1 MPESKAPNDT
11 TAPLTPQATPP
22 RKTSVVRILWNFKDY
37 VVGAVGVYELIKKI
51 IENGDSELRFAVI
64 FYVTS
69 YSVGKIVWSII
80 QGTMLIFIVIFGGM
94 RIVRLFVYLFMS
106 SSKYAKIS
114 AVIENTGIWPLWVAM
129 ATGAL
134 FGIISLLELE
144 PTEDSSLV
152 YAWMGA
158 LILLTTFYSVC
169 QLIHKK
175 VKMLTA
181 DGNDT

>member
-64 FYVTS
+64 FYVIS

-80 QGTMLIFIVIFGGM
+80 Q
-94 RIVRLFVYLFMS
+94 
-106 SSKYAKIS
+106 
-114 AVIENTGIWPLWVAM
+114 
-129 ATGAL
+129 
-134 FGIISLLELE
+134 
-144 PTEDSSLV
+144 
-152 YAWMGA
+152 
-158 LILLTTFYSVC
+158 
-169 QLIHKK
+169 
-175 VKMLTA
+175 
-181 DGNDT
+181 

>member
-64 FYVTS
+64 FYVIA
-69 YSVGKIVWSII
+69 YSVGKVVWSII
-80 QGTMLIFIVIFGGM
+80 QGTMLILIVIFGGM
-94 RIVRLFVYLFMS
+94 RIVQLFVHLFMS
-106 SSKYAKIS
+106 RSKYAKIS
-114 AVIENTGIWPLWVAM
+114 TVIENTGIWPLWVAM

-152 YAWMGA
+152 YAWTGA
-158 LILLTTFYSVC
+158 LILLTTFYSIC

-181 DGNDT
+181 DGNDA